1 MGGCTVFHGGCAVFW
16 GRCAVFQGRCA
27 VFCCGT
33 ALTYKLCILLLLDYF
48 HPRNDGFVSCLPF
61 TEHVQTL
68 FTLNWACAN
77 SLLGMCRNNL
87 HNLPCFWQ
95 FWLITM
101 TETEHEHRLRLVDLT
116 TSRYQDVFAFFFTFF
131 QLLSFI
137 FLCYIF
143 LSLVQ
148 TLEARLPG
156 SDLLLVRVI
165 STFETY
171 YVMMENELTFVTL
184 SL

>member
-1 MGGCTVFHGGCAVFW
+1 MLIRNVITVGLTVHKLSGIQINCLNIFSICFERNASCIESVIL
-16 GRCAVFQGRCA
+16 
-27 VFCCGT
+27 
-33 ALTYKLCILLLLDYF
+33 ALILL
-48 HPRNDGFVSCLPF
+48 SC
-61 TEHVQTL
+61 Q
-68 FTLNWACAN
+68 NW
-77 SLLGMCRNNL
+77 L
-87 HNLPCFWQ
+87 
-95 FWLITM
+95 
-101 TETEHEHRLRLVDLT
+101 
-116 TSRYQDVFAFFFTFF
+116 RYQDVFAFFFTFF